1 VQWDFKKLRRR
12 GRQTEVLSQDAPSW
26 QLHLGAEP
34 RVGTWGDEVLEAKWG
49 RLETMYP
56 TLAGFSLSKSF
67 LYPSLHTHT
76 HTHTRTHMHTHVHT
90 DYQGKQN
97 ISTSR
102 LSTICVSEMYL
113 KIKNP
118 KSRTKFMTFC
128 I

>member
-76 HTHTRTHMHTHVHT
+76 HTHTNTRAHTCAHRLPRKAKHFN
-90 DYQGKQN
+90 KQVKHPLRFRN
-97 ISTSR
+97 
-102 LSTICVSEMYL
+102 VFE
-113 KIKNP
+113 N
-118 KSRTKFMTFC
+118 
-128 I
+128 